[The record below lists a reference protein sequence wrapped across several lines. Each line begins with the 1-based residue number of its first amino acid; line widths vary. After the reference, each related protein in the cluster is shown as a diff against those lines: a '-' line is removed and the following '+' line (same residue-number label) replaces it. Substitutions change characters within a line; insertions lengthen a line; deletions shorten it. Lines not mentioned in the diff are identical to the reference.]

1 MEKNKKDQELNSEDA
16 QVKQPETDES
26 VNPQTASES
35 REQSDKTAQ
44 VKTKEKKEKQ
54 TEKQENKAPA
64 DSAGRKKQANFIA
77 PYAKAY
83 PDEKIFLV
91 TSDRQVFL
99 MKDKGLAENHQ
110 RSLKNGE
117 KIQTI
122 KVK

>member
-26 VNPQTASES
+26 VPPQAANES
-35 REQSDKTAQ
+35 REQSDKTAK
-44 VKTKEKKEKQ
+44 VKTKEKQ

-64 DSAGRKKQANFIA
+64 NRKKQANFIA

-83 PDEKIFLV
+83 PGEKIFLV

-99 MKDKGLAENHQ
+99 LKDKGLAENHQ